1 MEDFSTNNDD
11 ALALSPRPR
20 REPEEQKTSEP
31 PHRLQFQNQ
40 NNHNNPM
47 QTTLH
52 SPTNPSSRK
61 GPTKTK
67 TKQYTLE
74 HYIRTSNPTLKNQPT
89 PTLFAKAPLLST
101 TLPNRILYYYGC
113 FNPPHIAHL
122 NLLRYLH
129 ARTHAAFNVV
139 AAIVVIHSDARCRAK
154 LNKDNDNNKG
164 KGESEG
170 KGVLYG
176 FDKRKEM
183 WQRDIEFPEWACV
196 MSADLFGNICGG
208 VERAAAKDGVQ
219 ICFVQVRGPDYVSLG
234 RGVFGYDGREEVM
247 VSDTGRAV
255 DFIGGQGGLMD
266 LPGGYEYGLRN
277 LKDGV
282 EANEV
287 PDFAHAEG
295 GVEFKPDAIYTC
307 RRTDKASNVI
317 FVPTAPDSPYRKY
330 VSSTMIREMMSK
342 NVKNPKENKSA
353 MASLVLGPN
362 RKPSDFAAKIEDV
375 PKKAV
380 MSARAKMISK
390 QLYESSIF
398 L

>member
-1 MEDFSTNNDD
+1 
-11 ALALSPRPR
+11 
-20 REPEEQKTSEP
+20 
-31 PHRLQFQNQ
+31 
-40 NNHNNPM
+40 M

-74 HYIRTSNPTLKNQPT
+74 HYIRTVNPMPKNQLT

-129 ARTHAAFNVV
+129 VRTHDAFNVV

-219 ICFVQVRGPDYVSLG
+219 ICFVQ
-234 RGVFGYDGREEVM
+234 
-247 VSDTGRAV
+247 
-255 DFIGGQGGLMD
+255 
-266 LPGGYEYGLRN
+266 YGLQN
-277 LKDGV
+277 LKDGL

-287 PDFAHAEG
+287 PDFAHPEG

>member
-1 MEDFSTNNDD
+1 MEDLSTDHGD
-11 ALALSPRPR
+11 ALSPRPR
-20 REPEEQKTSEP
+20 PNPKEQTKSEP

-40 NNHNNPM
+40 NDHDKPM

-129 ARTHAAFNVV
+129 VRTHDAFNVV

-234 RGVFGYDGREEVM
+234 RGVFGYDAREEVM
-247 VSDTGRAV
+247 
-255 DFIGGQGGLMD
+255 
-266 LPGGYEYGLRN
+266 N
-277 LKDGV
+277 LKDGL

-287 PDFAHAEG
+287 PDFAHPEG

>member
-1 MEDFSTNNDD
+1 MEDLSTDHGD
-11 ALALSPRPR
+11 ALSPRPR
-20 REPEEQKTSEP
+20 PNPKEQTKSEP

-74 HYIRTSNPTLKNQPT
+74 HYIRTVNPTLKNQPT

-154 LNKDNDNNKG
+154 LNKDNDNDKG

-183 WQRDIEFPEWACV
+183 WRRDIEFPEWACV
-196 MSADLFGNICGG
+196 MSADLFEGIFEG
-208 VERAAAKDGVQ
+208 VESAAAKDGVQ

-266 LPGGYEYGLRN
+266 LPGCVPWSLLGEGDEGSREYCLGYESASRGEKPVGEMWRRSRFYARGYEYGLQN
-277 LKDGV
+277 LKDGL

-287 PDFAHAEG
+287 PDFAHPEG
-295 GVEFKPDAIYTC
+295 GVECMF
-307 RRTDKASNVI
+307 
-317 FVPTAPDSPYRKY
+317 APFTPSW
-330 VSSTMIREMMSK
+330 IREY
-342 NVKNPKENKSA
+342 A
-353 MASLVLGPN
+353 
-362 RKPSDFAAKIEDV
+362 
-375 PKKAV
+375 
-380 MSARAKMISK
+380 
-390 QLYESSIF
+390 Y
-398 L
+398 